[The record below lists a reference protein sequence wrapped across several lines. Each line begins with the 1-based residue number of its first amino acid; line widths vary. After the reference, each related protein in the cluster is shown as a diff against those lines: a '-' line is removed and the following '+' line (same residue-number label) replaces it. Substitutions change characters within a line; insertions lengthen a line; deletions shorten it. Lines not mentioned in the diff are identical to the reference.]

1 MTKQTTINF
10 NEIQGKHKENI
21 KRIIKKPYDQLSQQ
35 DLLDARNI
43 LDLYRHSTSQQDDD
57 QYQIIN
63 KLLNITLDSQLYR
76 PLDQRPF
83 IEYVIDII
91 YDWVYEN
98 LEYGRPTFNTIDVF
112 EVYFADGT
120 MTYNTQQTLN
130 YIRAFWDD
138 FHPDDLE
145 DIKAEFVF
153 ERPEAFL
160 VGQSFN
166 MGERILEAIFGY
178 QETYNKKDF
187 LEHIDNAFDAYDL
200 VNFIY

>member
-21 KRIIKKPYDQLSQQ
+21 DKIIKKPYDQLSQQ

-43 LDLYRHSTSQQDDD
+43 LDLYRDSTWQDDE
-57 QYQIIN
+57 QNQIIN

-76 PLDQRPF
+76 PMDQRPF

-91 YDWVYEN
+91 YDWVDQN
-98 LEYGRPTFNTIDVF
+98 LEYNKATFNTIDVF
-112 EVYFADGT
+112 DAYFADGT

-138 FHPDDLE
+138 FHPDDVE
-145 DIKAEFVF
+145 DIQTKSLF

-160 VGQSFN
+160 VRQSFN

-187 LEHIDNAFDAYDL
+187 INYIDNAFDAYDL
-200 VNFIY
+200 VNQIY

>member
-1 MTKQTTINF
+1 MTEKFTIKF
-10 NEIQGKHKENI
+10 NEIEGKRKETI
-21 KRIIKKPYDQLSQQ
+21 KKILKKPYDQLTQS
-35 DLLDARNI
+35 DLLDIRTI
-43 LDLYRHSTSQQDDD
+43 LDTHRDLTWQEDE

-76 PLDQRPF
+76 PMDQRSF
-83 IEYVIDII
+83 VEYVTDII

-98 LEYGRPTFNTIDVF
+98 LEYDQPTFNTIDVF
-112 EVYFADGT
+112 DAYFADGT

-138 FHPDDLE
+138 FHPNDLE

-160 VGQSFN
+160 VRQSYN
-166 MGERILEAIFGY
+166 MGERILETIFGY

-187 LEHIDNAFDAYDL
+187 LDYIDNTFDAYDL
-200 VNFIY
+200 VNQIY

>member
-1 MTKQTTINF
+1 MTEKFTIKF
-10 NEIQGKHKENI
+10 NEIEGKRKETI
-21 KRIIKKPYDQLSQQ
+21 KKILKKPYDQLTQT
-35 DLLDARNI
+35 DLLDIRTI
-43 LDLYRHSTSQQDDD
+43 LDTHRDLTWQEDE

-76 PLDQRPF
+76 PMDQRSF
-83 IEYVIDII
+83 VEYVIDII

-98 LEYGRPTFNTIDVF
+98 LEYDQPTFNTIDVF
-112 EVYFADGT
+112 DAYFADGT

-138 FHPDDLE
+138 FHPNDLE

-160 VGQSFN
+160 VRQSYN
-166 MGERILEAIFGY
+166 MGERILETIFGY

-187 LEHIDNAFDAYDL
+187 LDYIDNTFDAYVL
-200 VNFIY
+200 VNQIY

>member
-1 MTKQTTINF
+1 MTEKITIQF
-10 NEIQGKHKENI
+10 NKIEGKRKETI
-21 KRIIKKPYDQLSQQ
+21 KKILKKPYDQLTQT
-35 DLLDARNI
+35 DLLDIRTI
-43 LDLYRHSTSQQDDD
+43 LDTHRDLTWQEDE

-76 PLDQRPF
+76 PMDQRSF
-83 IEYVIDII
+83 VEYVIDII

-98 LEYGRPTFNTIDVF
+98 LEYDQPTFNTIDVF
-112 EVYFADGT
+112 DAYFADGT

-138 FHPDDLE
+138 FHPNDLE

-160 VGQSFN
+160 VRQSYN
-166 MGERILEAIFGY
+166 MGERILETIFGY

-187 LEHIDNAFDAYDL
+187 LDYIDNTFDAYDL
-200 VNFIY
+200 VNQIY

>member
-1 MTKQTTINF
+1 MTEKITIQF
-10 NEIQGKHKENI
+10 NKIEGKRKETI
-21 KRIIKKPYDQLSQQ
+21 KKILKKPYDQLTQT
-35 DLLDARNI
+35 DLLDIRTI
-43 LDLYRHSTSQQDDD
+43 LDTHRDLTWQEDE

-76 PLDQRPF
+76 PMDQRSF
-83 IEYVIDII
+83 VEYVIDII

-98 LEYGRPTFNTIDVF
+98 LEYDQPTFNTIDVF
-112 EVYFADGT
+112 DAYFADGT

-138 FHPDDLE
+138 FHPNDLE

-160 VGQSFN
+160 VRQSYN
-166 MGERILEAIFGY
+166 MGERILETIFGY

-187 LEHIDNAFDAYDL
+187 LDYIDNTFDAYVL
-200 VNFIY
+200 VNQIY

>member
-1 MTKQTTINF
+1 MTEKFTIKF
-10 NEIQGKHKENI
+10 NEIEGKRKETI
-21 KRIIKKPYDQLSQQ
+21 KKILKKPYDQLTQT
-35 DLLDARNI
+35 DLLDIRTI
-43 LDLYRHSTSQQDDD
+43 LDTHRDLTWQEDE

-76 PLDQRPF
+76 PMDQRSF
-83 IEYVIDII
+83 VEYVTDII

-98 LEYGRPTFNTIDVF
+98 LEYDQPTFNTIDVF
-112 EVYFADGT
+112 DAYFADGT

-138 FHPDDLE
+138 FHPNDLE

-160 VGQSFN
+160 VRQSYN
-166 MGERILEAIFGY
+166 MGERILETIFGY

-187 LEHIDNAFDAYDL
+187 LDYIDNTFDTYDL
-200 VNFIY
+200 VNQIY

>member
-1 MTKQTTINF
+1 MTEKFTIKF
-10 NEIQGKHKENI
+10 NEIEGKRKETI
-21 KRIIKKPYDQLSQQ
+21 KKILKKPYDQLTQT
-35 DLLDARNI
+35 DLLDIRTI
-43 LDLYRHSTSQQDDD
+43 LDTHRDLTWQEDE

-76 PLDQRPF
+76 PMDQRSF
-83 IEYVIDII
+83 VEYVTDII

-98 LEYGRPTFNTIDVF
+98 LEYDQPTFNTIDVF
-112 EVYFADGT
+112 DAYFADGT

-138 FHPDDLE
+138 FHPNDLE

-160 VGQSFN
+160 VRQSYN
-166 MGERILEAIFGY
+166 MGERILETIFGY

-187 LEHIDNAFDAYDL
+187 LDYIDNTFDAYDL
-200 VNFIY
+200 VNQIY

>member
-10 NEIQGKHKENI
+10 NEITGKHKENTN
-21 KRIIKKPYDQLSQQ
+21 KIIKKPYDKITQD
-35 DLLDARNI
+35 DLLNARTI
-43 LDLYRHSTSQQDDD
+43 LDNHRDLKWQDDE

-76 PLDQRPF
+76 PMDQRSF
-83 IEYVIDII
+83 VEYVIDII

-98 LEYGRPTFNTIDVF
+98 LEYDQPTFNTIDVF
-112 EVYFADGT
+112 DAYFADGT
-120 MTYNTQQTLN
+120 ITYNTQQTLN

-138 FHPDDLE
+138 FHPNDLE

-153 ERPEAFL
+153 EKPEAFL
-160 VGQSFN
+160 VRQSYN
-166 MGERILEAIFGY
+166 MGERILETIFGY

-187 LEHIDNAFDAYDL
+187 LDYIDNTFDAYDL
-200 VNFIY
+200 VNQIY

>member
-1 MTKQTTINF
+1 MTKKFTIKF
-10 NEIQGKHKENI
+10 NEIEGKRKETI
-21 KRIIKKPYDQLSQQ
+21 KKILKKPYDQLTQT
-35 DLLDARNI
+35 DLLDIRTI
-43 LDLYRHSTSQQDDD
+43 LDTHRDLTWQEDE

-76 PLDQRPF
+76 PMDQRSF
-83 IEYVIDII
+83 VEYVTDII

-98 LEYGRPTFNTIDVF
+98 LEYDQPTFNTIDVF
-112 EVYFADGT
+112 DAYFADGT

-138 FHPDDLE
+138 FHPNDLE

-160 VGQSFN
+160 VRQSYN
-166 MGERILEAIFGY
+166 MGERILETIFGY

-187 LEHIDNAFDAYDL
+187 LDYIDNTFDAYDL
-200 VNFIY
+200 VNQIY

>member
-1 MTKQTTINF
+1 MTEKFTIKF
-10 NEIQGKHKENI
+10 NEIEGKRKETI
-21 KRIIKKPYDQLSQQ
+21 KKILKKPYDQLTQT
-35 DLLDARNI
+35 DLLDIRTI
-43 LDLYRHSTSQQDDD
+43 LDTHRDLTWQEDE

-76 PLDQRPF
+76 PMDQRSF
-83 IEYVIDII
+83 VEYVIDII

-98 LEYGRPTFNTIDVF
+98 LEYDQPTFNTIDVF
-112 EVYFADGT
+112 DAYFADGT

-138 FHPDDLE
+138 FHPNDLE
-145 DIKAEFVF
+145 NIKAEFVF

-160 VGQSFN
+160 VRQSYN
-166 MGERILEAIFGY
+166 MGERILETIFGY

-187 LEHIDNAFDAYDL
+187 LDYIDNTFDAYDL
-200 VNFIY
+200 VNQIY

>member
-1 MTKQTTINF
+1 MTEKFTIKF
-10 NEIQGKHKENI
+10 NEIEGKRKETI
-21 KRIIKKPYDQLSQQ
+21 KKILKKPYDQLTQT
-35 DLLDARNI
+35 DLLDIRTI
-43 LDLYRHSTSQQDDD
+43 LDTHRDLTWQEDE

-76 PLDQRPF
+76 PMDQRSF
-83 IEYVIDII
+83 VEYVIDII

-98 LEYGRPTFNTIDVF
+98 LEYDQPTFNTIDVF
-112 EVYFADGT
+112 DAYFADGT

-138 FHPDDLE
+138 FHPNDLE

-160 VGQSFN
+160 VRQSYN
-166 MGERILEAIFGY
+166 MGERILETIFGY

-187 LEHIDNAFDAYDL
+187 LDYIDNTFDAYDL
-200 VNFIY
+200 VNQIY